1 MAEKLLLKS
10 DVEIAGTEVLPL
22 EFDPD
27 ELVDDELHAAAR
39 MATLAAIDAQASVF
53 VTCCKKTTRF
63 LRWPEKATIQWRRT
77 AGPQRLLRRTLE
89 GSR

>member
-10 DVEIAGTEVLPL
+10 DVEIVGTEPPLLP
-22 EFDPD
+22 EFEPEF

-63 LRWPEKATIQWRRT
+63 LRWPEKAAIQWRRT
-77 AGPQRLLRRTLE
+77 AGPQRLLREL
-89 GSR
+89 

>member
-1 MAEKLLLKS
+1 MAENVLLKS
-10 DVEIAGTEVLPL
+10 DVEIVGTEVLPL
-22 EFDPD
+22 ELDPEV

-63 LRWPEKATIQWRRT
+63 LRWPRKAAIQWRRT
-77 AGPQRLLRRTLE
+77 AGPQRLLR
-89 GSR
+89 